1 MTGTYN
7 GEIIHGH
14 IKTNSGYTF
23 GGYSGSNTVN
33 RKYIVK
39 VMQK

>member
-7 GEIIHGH
+7 SNITHGH
-14 IKTNSGYTF
+14 ISTSSGYTF

-33 RKYIVK
+33 RKFIVK
-39 VMQK
+39 VS